1 MVSVKRLVVGSVVIA
16 TPIAL
21 RWWLTHRPVPQ
32 PVRGVVA
39 TLEDGS
45 ALRGVLVQAR
55 DVVSFAVLASTT
67 TGASGEFTLTGVAVE
82 EFGLWVDGSSVGR
95 QQGYAA
101 AGGVVVPTWGEAVS
115 WGHDAFPLTVR
126 IAPA

>member
-21 RWWLTHRPVPQ
+21 RWWLTHRPVAQ
-32 PVRGVVA
+32 PVRGVVVTA
-39 TLEDGS
+39 EGGS
-45 ALRGVLVQAR
+45 ALPGVWVEAR
-55 DVVSFAVLASTT
+55 DVVSFAVLGKATS
-67 TGASGEFTLTGVAVE
+67 GASGEFALTGVAVE
-82 EFGLWVDGSSVGR
+82 EFGLWVDGSGVGR

-101 AGGVVVPTWGEAVS
+101 TGGSVVPTWGEAVS

-126 IAPA
+126 LALA

>member
-21 RWWLTHRPVPQ
+21 RWWLTHRPVAQ

-55 DVVSFAVLASTT
+55 DVVSFAVLASAT
-67 TGASGEFTLTGVAVE
+67 TGASGEFTLTGVGVE
-82 EFGLWVDGSSVGR
+82 EFGLWVDGSSGGR

-101 AGGVVVPTWGEAVS
+101 AGAVVVPTWGEAVS

-126 IAPA
+126 LAPA

>member
-21 RWWLTHRPVPQ
+21 RWWLTHRPVAQ

-45 ALRGVLVQAR
+45 ALRGVTVQAR
-55 DVVSFAVLASTT
+55 DVVSFAVLASAT

-82 EFGLWVDGSSVGR
+82 EFGLWVDGSPVGR
-95 QQGYAA
+95 QKGYAA

-126 IAPA
+126 VAPA

>member
-21 RWWLTHRPVPQ
+21 RWWLTHRPVAQ
-32 PVRGVVA
+32 PVQGVVA

-45 ALRGVLVQAR
+45 ALRGVKVQAR
-55 DVVSFAVLASTT
+55 DVVSFAVLASAT
-67 TGASGEFTLTGVAVE
+67 TGASGEFTLTGVGVE
-82 EFGLWVDGSSVGR
+82 EFGLWVDGSAVGR

-101 AGGVVVPTWGEAVS
+101 DGGVVVPTWGEAVS

-126 IAPA
+126 LAPA